1 MAIVTSRDSILKQ
14 DWPYHESCILRNYSI
29 SMPNLEAQFR
39 SFSACQI
46 IENLCIV
53 TTMDKNDAIT
63 NGTLPLM
70 EKGRHPMEIL
80 LKEKRD
86 PGLTA
91 KVGDLI
97 DGKVIGKRGSRL
109 FVELGRGTGIIYGRE
124 FYESQNIIKSLKP
137 GDTITSKIV
146 DLDNEEGFVE
156 LSLRE
161 AGREKD
167 WQEMKRLMGSG
178 ETLALK
184 VVDANRGGLIIDYK
198 GVSGFL
204 PASQLAP
211 EHYPRVEGG
220 DKKKIFDELKKLVG
234 TEFNV
239 KIMDVSPDEEKLI
252 FSEKSKAGAEIRE
265 ALSKYK
271 VGDIVEGEVT
281 GIVSFGAFIKFAEGL
296 EGLVHISE
304 IDWQLIENPADVLK
318 VGEKV
323 TAKVID
329 IAGEKVSLSLKALK
343 EDPWLKA
350 PERYKKGDTITGRIV
365 KYNPFGAFVKLDN
378 EIQGL
383 AHISEFGT
391 EAKMKEKVEL
401 QKDYQFKVL
410 SVDAKEHRLALGLL
424 ERHPERESADP
435 SSSSEIEKTETETA
449 VPSESDSTKS
459 TQP

>member
-1 MAIVTSRDSILKQ
+1 MALTIILC
-14 DWPYHESCILRNYSI
+14 P
-29 SMPNLEAQFR
+29 
-39 SFSACQI
+39 
-46 IENLCIV
+46 
-53 TTMDKNDAIT
+53 MDKNDGTT
-63 NGTLPLM
+63 NGATPLI

-80 LKEKRD
+80 LKERRD
-86 PGLTA
+86 PGLAA

-97 DGKVIGKRGSRL
+97 EGKVMTKRGSRL
-109 FVELGRGTGIIYGRE
+109 FIDLGGRGTGIIYGRE
-124 FYESQNIIKSLKP
+124 FYEAQNIIKSLKT
-137 GDTITSKIV
+137 GDTVSAKIV

-167 WQEMKRLMGSG
+167 WQEMKRLADSG

-184 VVDANRGGLIIDYK
+184 IADANRGGLIIDYK

-204 PASQLAP
+204 PASQLSS

-234 TEFNV
+234 TELNL
-239 KIMDVSPDEEKLI
+239 KIIDVNPDEEKLI
-252 FSEKSKAGAEIRE
+252 FSEKSKASAEIRE
-265 ALSKYK
+265 TLAKYK

-281 GIVSFGAFIKFAEGL
+281 GIVSFGAFVKFAEGL

-323 TAKVID
+323 KAKIID

-343 EDPWLKA
+343 DDPWLKV
-350 PERYKKGDTITGRIV
+350 PERFKKGDVVIGKVV
-365 KYNPFGAFVKLDN
+365 KHNPFGAFVKLDN

-391 EAKMKEKVEL
+391 ETKMKEKVEL
-401 QKDYQFKVL
+401 HKDYQFRVL

-424 ERHPERESADP
+424 EKHTERTAAPVAEEERKTA
-435 SSSSEIEKTETETA
+435 EEKTGAVAQAETP
-449 VPSESDSTKS
+449 PSFRLSRACRRFFCHPAADSPHRYQCRKS
-459 TQP
+459 F